1 MAFFQKKPQIGSN
14 RALYTLGLNK
24 TVLVVGLG
32 NIGKEYDGTRHNIG
46 FEAVDRF
53 AKDHDFPA
61 WIEKKDLKC
70 HITSLQL
77 SDTKVV
83 IIKPTT
89 FMNLSG
95 EAVQAV
101 AHFYKIQPTHIV
113 AVHDDLDVTFGQI
126 RMRVGGSSAGNNGIK
141 SLTQHLGEDY
151 GRIRIG
157 IGPKNPEQMDAAD
170 FVLAH
175 FSKEEQAQLPS
186 LTREVSAILS
196 EYAYGSELPHDTRSF
211 LI

>member
-24 TVLVVGLG
+24 TVLIVGLG
-32 NIGKEYDGTRHNIG
+32 NMGKEYNGTRHNIG
-46 FEAVDRF
+46 FEAVNRF
-53 AKDHDFPA
+53 VKDHDFPD

-70 HITSLQL
+70 HLTSLQL
-77 SDTKVV
+77 AGTKVIV
-83 IIKPTT
+83 IKPAT

-95 EAVQAV
+95 EAVQAT
-101 AHFYKIQPTHIV
+101 AHFYKIQAEHIV

-126 RMRVGGSSAGNNGIK
+126 RMRLGGSAAGNNGIK
-141 SLTQHLGEDY
+141 SITQHIGEGY

-157 IGPKNPEQMDAAD
+157 IGPKTPEQMDAAD
-170 FVLAH
+170 FVLAP
-175 FSKEEQAQLPS
+175 FSKEEQVQLPN
-186 LTREVSAILS
+186 LTREASAILS
-196 EYAYGSELPHDTRSF
+196 EYTYGTALPHDTRSF